1 MANWEKLIEEH
12 YEKKNKVDLREVY
25 KLIDEA
31 LARETNYQGSGAI
44 EGHASKRLS
53 TKGKVNKDADPFNE
67 DPPKKR
73 SKSAPAG
80 FGVLEEEDIDEAAL
94 NRKDLFKRNN
104 LKLFLQKVKDGTPFE
119 LKNGGE
125 VVIDAEK
132 SKDFL
137 RALAQSQEPDSGA
150 RLFTTD
156 GKRFGI
162 GALQKTD
169 EFGGKG
175 SEHFVSKEIAARG
188 QLDDLI
194 KSAIASLGPEVDSI
208 IIRVV
213 ELKEINGEEIEDPI
227 VTFEDVIGVDDQGKV
242 GGVDP
247 KSDFRLIRKNG
258 QPDVHISHK
267 DGSSPKDMQN
277 WSGVGPK
284 SGLSDHPEVK
294 QFGEDIKANYM
305 VTIDGVESFPR
316 ATTLGRE
323 IKDPLLKRKAMFG
336 PNYKPEGA
344 GSAENVDLVAQGLFA
359 LKTAEAKKDD
369 GEVQVVFNL
378 SANHLIS
385 RIGFDGNFG
394 AEYEPIL
401 TARYTG
407 GRASFGVKNCRGLI
421 YPKAG
426 RKINKY
432 I

>member
-12 YEKKNKVDLREVY
+12 YSKKNK
-25 KLIDEA
+25 IDENTIFELIEQA
-31 LARETNYQGSGAI
+31 LLAEGYQDSEVI
-44 EGHASKRLS
+44 KNHPSMRLS
-53 TKGKVNKDADPFNE
+53 TKGTKKAGGDPYDE
-67 DPPKKR
+67 DLPKAR

-80 FGVLEEEDIDEAAL
+80 FGALEEEDIDEAVL

-104 LKLFLQKVKDGTPFE
+104 LKLFLQKIKDGTPFE
-119 LKNGGE
+119 LKNGDE

-137 RALAQSQEPDSGA
+137 RALAQSQEPDPKA

-156 GKRFGI
+156 GKRLGL

-175 SEHFVSKEIAARG
+175 SEYFVSKEIAARG

-213 ELKEINGEEIEDPI
+213 EMKEIDGKKVEDPI

-247 KSDFRLIRKNG
+247 KSDFRLIRNG

-267 DGSSPKDMQN
+267 DGRSPKDMQN

-294 QFGEDIKANYM
+294 QFGEDIKANHM

-316 ATTLGRE
+316 RTTIGRE
-323 IKDPLLKRKAMFG
+323 IQDSLLKRKAMFG

-344 GSAENVDLVAQGLFA
+344 GGAENVDLVAQGLFA
-359 LKTAEAKKDD
+359 LKTAEVVKDD

-426 RKINKY
+426 RTINKY

>member
-12 YEKKNKVDLREVY
+12 YSKKNK
-25 KLIDEA
+25 IDENTIFELIEQA
-31 LARETNYQGSGAI
+31 LIAEGYQDSEVI
-44 EGHASKRLS
+44 KNHPSMRLS
-53 TKGKVNKDADPFNE
+53 TKGTKKAGGEPYDE

-94 NRKDLFKRNN
+94 NRDDLFKRNN

-137 RALAQSQEPDSGA
+137 RALAQGEKPDTKV
-150 RLFTTD
+150 RLYTSD
-156 GKRFGI
+156 GKQLGL
-162 GALQKTD
+162 GSLQKTD

-175 SEHFVSKEIAARG
+175 SEYFVSKEIAARG

-213 ELKEINGEEIEDPI
+213 EMKEINGEKIEDPI

-294 QFGEDIKANYM
+294 QFGEDIKVNHM

-316 ATTLGRE
+316 KTTIGRE
-323 IKDPLLKRKAMFG
+323 IQDPLLKRKAMFG
-336 PNYKPEGA
+336 PNYEPAGA
-344 GSAENVDLVAQGLFA
+344 SGVDNVDLVAQGLFA
-359 LKTAEAKKDD
+359 LKTAEVVKDD

>member
-12 YEKKNKVDLREVY
+12 YSKKKEVDVS
-25 KLIDEA
+25 LIMEMIDLE
-31 LARETNYQGSGAI
+31 LENTFQSGVI
-44 EGHASKRLS
+44 DGHAGKRLS
-53 TKGKVNKDADPFNE
+53 TKGKKKAGGDPFDE
-67 DPPKKR
+67 DPPKAR

-80 FGVLEEEDIDEAAL
+80 FGVLEEEDIDEATL

-104 LKLFLQKVKDGTPFE
+104 LKLFLQKIKDGTPFE
-119 LKNGGE
+119 LKNGGT
-125 VVIDAEK
+125 VIIDAEK
-132 SKDFL
+132 SADFL
-137 RALAQSQEPDSGA
+137 RALAQSQEPDSKA

-156 GKRFGI
+156 GKRFGL

-169 EFGGKG
+169 EFGGKD
-175 SEHFVSKEIAARG
+175 SDYFVSKEIAARG

-194 KSAIASLGPEVDSI
+194 KAAIKSLGPEVDAI
-208 IIRVV
+208 TIRVV
-213 ELKEINGEEIEDPI
+213 EMKEINGEKVEDPI

-242 GGVDP
+242 SGVDP

-284 SGLSDHPEVK
+284 SGLSDHPEVIK
-294 QFGEDIKANYM
+294 FGEDIRANHM
-305 VTIDGVESFPR
+305 VTLPDGTKSFPR
-316 ATTLGRE
+316 KMTIGRE
-323 IKDPLLKRKAMFG
+323 IEDPLLKRKAMFG
-336 PNYKPEGA
+336 PEYKPKGA
-344 GSAENVDLVAQGLFA
+344 GGAENVDLVAQGLFA
-359 LKTAEAKKDD
+359 LKTAEVKKED

-394 AEYEPIL
+394 NEYKPIL

-426 RKINKY
+426 RTINKY